1 MGPRSF
7 AEKNTANHIKGTIV
21 KVVDLISWMPFS
33 LIEFSLW
40 DHFQEIWMS
49 AFSLRFCK
57 SINNQKTPCWKSGR
71 DLPDF
76 NWRNPICFWYIRYLY
91 LHTLHIL
98 FTKQRCSV
106 VFVRNG
112 DFRLSGTPHG
122 HATSWQITWK
132 LVPHGLV
139 LPLYASY

>member
-33 LIEFSLW
+33 LIEFSLR

-57 SINNQKTPCWKSGR
+57 SINNQKDAMLKKAVV
-71 DLPDF
+71 
-76 NWRNPICFWYIRYLY
+76 ICQ
-91 LHTLHIL
+91 IL
-98 FTKQRCSV
+98 TEE
-106 VFVRNG
+106 
-112 DFRLSGTPHG
+112 T
-122 HATSWQITWK
+122 
-132 LVPHGLV
+132 
-139 LPLYASY
+139 